1 MATHMH
7 AAHERRYS
15 IRTAFAAAAAMAIL
29 GAGVSFT
36 AAGCSPA
43 APSASE
49 SVSASAEAAA
59 ASAGA
64 AKDNKTKDASSEKP
78 SPSATPS
85 PSPTP
90 DLSWRDADFAVDPAR
105 TTWNFEPTEKKT
117 VYLTFDDGPSQN
129 TERVLDI
136 LDKYDA
142 KATFFVTGLMPQY
155 APWIKE
161 AYTRGH
167 TIGLHTY
174 SHDYAQVYSSTASFY
189 ADLEAIGNVV
199 KEQIGYVPA
208 FIRFP
213 GGSSNTISANYTRG
227 IMTALAADVQAR
239 GYQYYDWT
247 GSCGDGAVHP
257 ADVLYQEATKWGDQ
271 NNIILLMHD
280 SAPKDSTVEALPRV
294 IEYYK
299 NAGYEFKALDR
310 ETMVPHHG
318 IGN

>member
-1 MATHMH
+1 MAKHMH
-7 AAHERRYS
+7 TAKARRHS
-15 IRTAFAAAAAMAIL
+15 IRTAFAAAAVMAVL

-43 APSASE
+43 TPSASE
-49 SVSASAEAAA
+49 SAPAESAKAGSAQA
-59 ASAGA
+59 
-64 AKDNKTKDASSEKP
+64 TKDDAKSGKP
-78 SPSATPS
+78 APSATPS

-90 DLSWRDADFAVDPAR
+90 DLTWRDADFAVDPAR
-105 TTWNFEPTEKKT
+105 TTWNSEPSATKT

-161 AYTRGH
+161 AYKRGH

-174 SHDYAQVYSSTASFY
+174 SHDYAQVYSSTAAFY
-189 ADLEAIGNVV
+189 ADLDAIGNLV

-213 GGSSNTISANYTRG
+213 GGSSNTISASYTRG
-227 IMTALAADVQAR
+227 IMSALAPDVQAR

-257 ADVLYQEATKWGDQ
+257 ADVLFQEATKWGDQ
-271 NNIILLMHD
+271 QNIILLMHD

-299 NAGYEFKALDR
+299 NAGYEFKAIDR
-310 ETMVPHHG
+310 DTMVPHHG